1 MNKILSQS
9 SSLVRIMDMKHTITK
24 KDKNEYEHT

>member
-1 MNKILSQS
+1 MNKVLPQP
-9 SSLVRIMDMKHTITK
+9 SSLVSIMDMKNTITK